1 MSEKLEIYKKLAEMQ
16 EILLATKINK
26 SGKNT
31 HNGARYYELED
42 LVPPVQL
49 ACKKVNCFTYFNFPY
64 DEIIDGYKA
73 ELHLINL
80 DDGGKLVFEVP
91 FPVLEKVNNGMNI
104 MQSEGAYLT
113 YLRRYLLL
121 DTFQLIEKE
130 VIDASEQT
138 NDDTT
143 TDTNIKSK
151 GIVMD
156 ERPSSLQKVI
166 DKCHEE
172 YSDEECN
179 LQLLKKVSLKMFKNK
194 EITKEERKEI
204 YVYLESKK

>member
-1 MSEKLEIYKKLAEMQ
+1 MSEKLEIY
-16 EILLATKINK
+16 N
-26 SGKNT
+26 
-31 HNGARYYELED
+31 YELED

-143 TDTNIKSK
+143 TDTNTVKSK

-179 LQLLKKVSLKMFKNK
+179 LKLLKKVSLKMFKNK
-194 EITKEERKEI
+194 EITKAERKEI
-204 YVYLESKK
+204 YEYLESKK

>member
-1 MSEKLEIYKKLAEMQ
+1 MAKLELYKKLAEMQ

-31 HNGARYYELED
+31 HTGARYYELED

-49 ACKKVNCFTYFNFPY
+49 ACKKVNCLTHFNFPY
-64 DEIIDGYKA
+64 DEVLDGYKA
-73 ELHLINL
+73 ELHLIDL
-80 DDGGKLVFEVP
+80 DDGEKLIFQVP

-143 TDTNIKSK
+143 NDGVKSK
-151 GIVMD
+151 GIVI
-156 ERPSSLQKVI
+156 EEKPSSLQKVI
-166 DKCHEE
+166 NKCHTE
-172 YSDEECN
+172 YSEEECN
-179 LQLLKKVSLKMFKNK
+179 TKLLLKVSLKMFKNK
-194 EITKEERKEI
+194 ELTKEERKEI
-204 YVYLESKK
+204 YEYLQGK